1 MFSHR
6 MAPPA
11 YEADTKTDAGYLVGP
26 ALIPLVHMPFKKAVI
41 PPWNL
46 QLNVNI
52 MQGIK

>member
-41 PPWNL
+41 PPMEPTTKCKYYARN
-46 QLNVNI
+46 
-52 MQGIK
+52 